1 MSEDNIRIGVY
12 ICNCGSNIAST
23 VNCAEVT
30 EYARTLPHVA
40 HAENLKYSCSKP
52 SQMRIQADILEH
64 NLNRVI
70 VASCSPRMHE
80 ETFRNTIQAAGL
92 NKYLFEMANI
102 REHVSWV
109 TDDIPIATKKAKD
122 LVRMAVNR
130 AALLTPL
137 DPNKVTSTPRAVVV
151 GAGIAGITA
160 SLALGKLGFETALV
174 ERKSTIGGV
183 MAQLDKTFP
192 TQDCS
197 ACILTPKMAEV
208 GDHPN
213 VTLYSNSEV
222 TKVSGYVGN
231 FDVEILKHPRY
242 VDPDKCT
249 SCGDCVE
256 TCPSIITSEFD
267 EGIGTHKA
275 IHIAFPQAVPQC
287 YIIDKKG
294 IPPCRDGCPAD
305 IHVQGYVN
313 LISKGKYTE
322 ALELIREEMP
332 FPSVCGRI
340 CSAHCEGECS
350 RGLVDDPVSI
360 RYLKRFV
367 SDYEFK
373 KLKGKP
379 EVQPIPKT
387 HKEKIA
393 IVGGGPAGL
402 SAAWDLVKRGYN
414 VTVFEKNNKAGGL
427 LQYAVPDY
435 RLPKELLDLE
445 IQMILDMGVEL
456 KTGYKVGQNEEFT
469 FDQLKKRGLLRQRGF
484 DAVIVA
490 TGASGAYKLRVPGE
504 DDFGEIYYG
513 INFLKDVHEGK
524 IKSTKGR
531 KIIVVGGG
539 NVAIDTSRICRRLGA
554 TDITVVCLEEMLE
567 MPAYEEEIEGAI
579 EEGIKIINRCGVKQ
593 ILGKKGN
600 VSGIE
605 TLECTQV
612 FNEEGQF
619 EPILA
624 DGTEE
629 KFEGDMLI
637 IAIGQYFDRSIVPKD
652 MVDANNQLIVNSM
665 TLQSDTHPHIFVCGE
680 FYYFPESV
688 IEAIASGKWA
698 GESVHRYLRGLDL
711 SVGRRKILD
720 IQKSQ
725 IYKTRIRAGDRIEE
739 APLERAN
746 EVKRITPQHLGVNER
761 VVKISNEVVQSFT
774 EQEAMDEAS
783 RCLYC
788 ANCGVCKECVRTC
801 EALAII
807 HDEEPKIITEKVGA
821 IVLATGFKAFDPS
834 VIPQYHY
841 KDPDYPDI
849 ITGMEFERYTN
860 AAGPTEGKLVVPST
874 GKKPKTIAFINCVGS
889 RDLNYHEYCSRY
901 CCTASIKHSFLMK
914 NKYGNNTD
922 VLLFYKDIR
931 TFGKGYEELYN
942 TTRNMGVEYIK
953 GVPSDIR
960 KDVDGEMYF
969 DIFNADL
976 NKNIRYRPDLIVLQ
990 TAMEPQP
997 DSKKT
1002 AETFGLSCSADGFFI
1017 EKHIK
1022 LGPVETASAGKF
1034 IAGACRGPIDIT
1046 DSVSQGAAAALYAA
1060 ELLRSDIIE
1069 KESITAKLD
1078 DNICIGCGTCV
1089 SVCPFGAFTLM
1100 EIEEGK
1106 MKSSL
1111 NEILCEG
1118 CGACAV
1124 ACPSGALSIRHYTD
1138 DQIKAMI
1145 KTAFDEEDL
1154 SSPTP

>member
-1 MSEDNIRIGVY
+1 LSEDNIRIGVY

-30 EYARTLPHVA
+30 EYAKTLPHVA

-52 SQMRIQADILEH
+52 SQMRIQADILEY

-109 TDDIPIATKKAKD
+109 TDDIESATIKAKD

-137 DPNKVTSTPRAVVV
+137 DPNKVTSIPRAVVV
-151 GAGIAGITA
+151 GGGIAGITA
-160 SLALGKLGFETALV
+160 SLALGKLGYETALV
-174 ERKSTIGGV
+174 EKKSTIGGV

-197 ACILTPKMAEV
+197 ACILTPKMAEAA
-208 GDHPN
+208 DHPN
-213 VTLYSNSEV
+213 ITLYTNSEV

-231 FDVEILKHPRY
+231 FDVEISKYPRFI
-242 VDPDKCT
+242 DPDKCT

-256 TCPSIITSEFD
+256 TCPSEVLSEFD
-267 EGIGTHKA
+267 EGVGTHKA

-313 LISKGKYTE
+313 LISIGKYDE
-322 ALELIREEMP
+322 ALKLIREEIP

-340 CSAHCEGECS
+340 CTAHCEGECS
-350 RGLVDDPVSI
+350 RALVDDPVGI
-360 RYLKRFV
+360 RSLKRFV
-367 SDYEFK
+367 ADYEYEM
-373 KLKGKP
+373 LKGAPKID
-379 EVQPIPKT
+379 PIPKI
-387 HKEKIA
+387 HKERIA
-393 IVGGGPAGL
+393 IIGAGPAGL
-402 SAAWDLVKRGYN
+402 TAAWYLAKRGYR
-414 VTVFEKNNKAGGL
+414 VTLFERSKKAGGL

-435 RLPKELLDLE
+435 RMPKDLLDME
-445 IQMILDMGVEL
+445 IQMILDLGVEL
-456 KTGYKVGQNEEFT
+456 RTEFSVGQNEDFT
-469 FDQLKKRGLLRQRGF
+469 FDHLKKRGLLRQKGF
-484 DAVIVA
+484 DSVIVA
-490 TGASGAYKLRVPGE
+490 TGAVGAYKLETEGE
-504 DDFGEIYYG
+504 KSRGIYYG
-513 INFLKDVHEGK
+513 IEFLKMAHEGR
-524 IKSTKGR
+524 IKSTKGT
-531 KIIVVGGG
+531 KIIVIGGG
-539 NVAIDTSRICRRLGA
+539 NVAIDVSRISKRLGS
-554 TDITVVCLEEMLE
+554 DDVTVICLEDTHE
-567 MPAYEEEIEGAI
+567 MPAYKEEIHGAI
-579 EEGIKIINRCGVKQ
+579 EEGIKIINRCGVKR
-593 ILGKKGN
+593 IGAKDGK
-600 VSGIE
+600 VSGVI
-605 TLECTQV
+605 TLQCTQV
-612 FNEEGQF
+612 FDEDGKF
-619 EPILA
+619 SPILK

-629 KFEGDMLI
+629 LIEGDMI
-637 IAIGQYFDRSIVPKD
+637 VIAIGQHFDRSIVPKD
-652 MVDANNQLIVNSM
+652 MVDEKGNLIVNKM
-665 TLQSDTHPHIFVCGE
+665 TLQSETHPHIFVCGE
-680 FYYFPESV
+680 FYYSPESV

-698 GESVHRYLRGLDL
+698 AESVHRYLRGFNLL
-711 SVGRRKILD
+711 SGRRRLLD
-720 IQKSQ
+720 IQKSE
-725 IYKTRIRAGDRIEE
+725 IYKTRIREGDRIED
-739 APLERAN
+739 APVERAN
-746 EVKRITPQHLGVNER
+746 DVKRIKPTEESVKARLANPQL
-761 VVKISNEVVQSFT
+761 EVEKTLT
-774 EQEAMDEAS
+774 EEEAKLEAS

-788 ANCGVCKECVRTC
+788 ANCGVCKECITTC
-801 EALAII
+801 EADAIL
-807 HDEEPKIITEKVGA
+807 HDEETTIINEEVGA

-841 KDPDYPDI
+841 KDPEYPDI

-860 AAGPTEGKLVVPST
+860 AAGPTEGKLIVPST

-889 RDLNYHEYCSRY
+889 RDLNYNEYCSRY

-914 NKYGNNTD
+914 NKYSSDID

-942 TTRNMGVEYIK
+942 ITRGMGVEYVK

-960 KDVDGEMYF
+960 MDVDSKMYF
-969 DIFNADL
+969 DIFNTDL
-976 NKNIRYRPDLIVLQ
+976 NKNIRYRPDIIVLQ
-990 TAMEPQP
+990 TAMEPQE
-997 DSKKT
+997 DAKKT
-1002 AETFGLSCSADGFFI
+1002 AEVFGLSCSGEGFFI

-1046 DSVSQGAAAALYAA
+1046 DSVAQGAAAALYAA
-1060 ELLRSDIIE
+1060 ELLSSDVIE
-1069 KESITAKLD
+1069 KESITAKHD
-1078 DNICIGCGTCV
+1078 EEICIGCGTCV
-1089 SVCPFGAFTLM
+1089 SICPYSAYTL
-1100 EIEEGK
+1100 IEKEDGTTK
-1106 MKSSL
+1106 ASL

-1124 ACPSGALSIRHYTD
+1124 ACPAGAISIKHYTD
-1138 DQIKAMI
+1138 DQIRAMI
-1145 KTAFDEEDL
+1145 ETAFKREDL
-1154 SSPTP
+1154 ESPTP

>member
-1 MSEDNIRIGVY
+1 LSEDNIRIGVY
-12 ICNCGSNIAST
+12 ICDCGTNIKAT
-23 VNCAEVT
+23 IDCVAVT
-30 EYARTLPHVA
+30 EYARTLPYVA
-40 HAENLKYSCSKP
+40 HAENLKYTCSKP
-52 SQMRIQADILEH
+52 SQMRIQADIIEH
-64 NLNRVI
+64 KLNRVV

-80 ETFRNTIQAAGL
+80 ETFRNTIQGAGL

-109 TDDIPIATKKAKD
+109 TDDAESATKKAKD
-122 LVRMAVNR
+122 LVRMAIKR

-137 DPNKVTSTPRAVVV
+137 EANKVTSIPKALVV
-151 GAGIAGITA
+151 GGGIAGITA
-160 SLALGKLGFETALV
+160 SLALGKMGFGTTLV
-174 ERKSTIGGV
+174 EEKSTIGGV

-208 GDHPN
+208 ADHPN
-213 VTLYSNSEV
+213 VTIYSNAEV
-222 TKVSGYVGN
+222 TNVSGYVGN
-231 FDVEILKHPRY
+231 FEVDILKHPRY

-256 TCPSIITSEFD
+256 SCPAIVQSEF
-267 EGIGTHKA
+267 EEFLGTRKA

-287 YIIDKKG
+287 YIIDKQG

-313 LISKGKYTE
+313 LISQGKFTE
-322 ALELIREEMP
+322 ALELIREELP

-350 RGLVDDPVSI
+350 RSQVDEPVSI

-367 SDYEFK
+367 HEYDQK
-373 KLKGKP
+373 KKDKHP
-379 EVQPIPKT
+379 TIEPIPKKY
-387 HKEKIA
+387 KEKIA

-402 SAAWDLVKRGYN
+402 SAAWWLAKNGYP
-414 VTVFEKNNKAGGL
+414 VTVFEKNYKAGGL

-435 RLPKELLDLE
+435 RLPKDLLDQE

-456 KTGYKVGQNEEFT
+456 KTGFKVGQNEDFT

-490 TGASGAYKLRVPGE
+490 TGATGAYKLRVPGE
-504 DDFGEIYYG
+504 DDLEGISYG
-513 INFLKDVHEGK
+513 IDFLKNVHEGR
-524 IKSTKGR
+524 IKSTKGK
-531 KIIVVGGG
+531 KIIVIGGG
-539 NVAIDTSRICRRLGA
+539 NVAIDVSRICRRLGSD
-554 TDITVVCLEEMLE
+554 DITVICLEEMYE
-567 MPAYEEEIEGAI
+567 MPAYEEEIEGAK

-593 ILGKKGN
+593 IIGKKGK
-600 VSGIE
+600 VAGVE

-612 FNEEGQF
+612 FDVDGKF
-619 EPILA
+619 APILA

-629 KFEGDMLI
+629 TVEGNMLI
-637 IAIGQYFDRSIVPKD
+637 IAIGQFFDRSIVPKD
-652 MVDANNQLIVNSM
+652 MVDENNQLIVNPM
-665 TLQSDTHPHIFVCGE
+665 TLQSDTHPHIFVSGE

-698 GESVHRYLRGLDL
+698 AESAHRYLRGIDL
-711 SVGRRKILD
+711 LRDRRKILG

-725 IYKTRIRAGDRIEE
+725 IYKTRVRAGDRIQE

-746 EVKRITPQHLGVNER
+746 DVKRITPKHLAVKER
-761 VVKISNEVVQSFT
+761 LSDASKEVVQSFT
-774 EQEAMDEAS
+774 EDEAVSEAS
-783 RCLYC
+783 RCIYC

-801 EALAII
+801 EAEAII
-807 HDEEPKIITEKVGA
+807 HDEAPMKITEKVGA
-821 IVLATGFKAFDPS
+821 IILATGFKAFDPS

-841 KDPDYPDI
+841 KDPEYPDI
-849 ITGMEFERYTN
+849 ITGMEFERLTN
-860 AAGPTEGKLVVPST
+860 AAGPTEGKLTVPSS

-889 RDLNYHEYCSRY
+889 RDLNYNEYCSRY

-914 NKYGNNTD
+914 NKYGDDVD

-942 TTRNMGVEYIK
+942 KTRNMGVEYIR

-960 KDVDGEMYF
+960 KDVDGKLFF
-969 DIFNADL
+969 DIFNTDL

-990 TAMEPQP
+990 TAMEPQKNA
-997 DSKKT
+997 KKT
-1002 AETFGLSCSADGFFI
+1002 AEIFGMSCSAEGFFI

-1060 ELLRSDIIE
+1060 ELLNSDEIE

-1078 DNICIGCGTCV
+1078 DAVCIGCGTCV
-1089 SVCPFGAFTLM
+1089 SVCPYGAFALV
-1100 EIEEGK
+1100 EVEEGK
-1106 MKSSL
+1106 VKSKL

-1124 ACPSGALSIRHYTD
+1124 ACPSGALSIKHYTD

-1145 KTAFDEEDL
+1145 ETAFGEEDL
-1154 SSPTP
+1154 QSPSP